1 MEELR
6 SQTED
11 SKAIQISHSRKLLP
25 PLSWRN
31 TQEEVKPRSADGI
44 WDRDGHIQWEAETME
59 EDAATARKYPL
70 KEREGEIP

>member
-25 PLSWRN
+25 PLEL
-31 TQEEVKPRSADGI
+31 EEHTGGGEAKI
-44 WDRDGHIQWEAETME
+44 DRGFFPLAKR
-59 EDAATARKYPL
+59 ARQILGGGQASKNP
-70 KEREGEIP
+70 GWAP